1 MTSIGP
7 TTFGCSHATLGVL
20 RLDDR
25 MFVAVVRYGDIVVW
39 HYTFRD
45 HWFKVNATSNLEGA
59 LVETT
64 GPKEDVP
71 PFAFNCDPAMV
82 DDLCVMED
90 PAPSHQRSQDAQ
102 PHRIEIV
109 AYDPAWP
116 GRFAELGRELR
127 GGLGNIALRID
138 HIGSTS
144 VPGLA
149 AKPII
154 DLQVSVASFEPL
166 EAFRKPLERLGYV
179 YRADNP
185 ERTKRYFREP
195 PGRQR
200 THVHVRR
207 AGSFSEQWAL
217 LFRDYLRA
225 HRAVAAEYEA
235 VKRRLAI
242 RFPDDRQAY
251 TDAKGP
257 FLWEIIRR
265 ADEWAQAQGWLPG
278 PSDT

>member
-1 MTSIGP
+1 
-7 TTFGCSHATLGVL
+7 
-20 RLDDR
+20 
-25 MFVAVVRYGDIVVW
+25 
-39 HYTFRD
+39 
-45 HWFKVNATSNLEGA
+45 
-59 LVETT
+59 
-64 GPKEDVP
+64 
-71 PFAFNCDPAMV
+71 
-82 DDLCVMED
+82 MEE
-90 PAPSHQRSQDAQ
+90 PAPSHQHLQDMRPQ
-102 PHRIEIV
+102 SIEIV

-116 GRFAELGRELR
+116 GRFAKLGRELR
-127 GGLGNIALRID
+127 AGLGEVALRID

-179 YRADNP
+179 YRTDNP

-195 PGRQR
+195 PGRRR

-225 HRAVAAEYEA
+225 RRDVALEYEA
-235 VKRRLAI
+235 VKRRLAV
-242 RFPDDRQAY
+242 RFGDDRRGY
-251 TDAKGP
+251 TDAKVP
-257 FLWEIIRR
+257 FMWEVIRR
-265 ADEWAQAQGWLPG
+265 ADDWAQARGWLPG
-278 PSDT
+278 PSDA